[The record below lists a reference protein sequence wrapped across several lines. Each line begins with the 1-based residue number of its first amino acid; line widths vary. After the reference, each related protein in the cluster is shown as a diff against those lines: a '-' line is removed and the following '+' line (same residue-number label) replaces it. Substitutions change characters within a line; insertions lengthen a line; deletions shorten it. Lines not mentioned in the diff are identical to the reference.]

1 MMSYT
6 TYEIKDFNP
15 PMIHRAHDYD
25 ADLFLIDGTWEI
37 DKIDD
42 VEAMSVI
49 TMRRKIDDVKIQP
62 SATKYTYTY
71 GDGLRTW
78 LTRDDGETWTEVI

>member
-1 MMSYT
+1 MSYT

-49 TMRRKIDDVKIQP
+49 TMRRKIDTVKDRP
-62 SATKYTYTY
+62 LTATKHTYTID
-71 GDGLRTW
+71 DGLRTW
-78 LTRDDGETWTEVI
+78 LTQDDGETWTEVI